1 MAQVTGIVEDIVFR
15 NDTNGW
21 TVLTLKQDNGH
32 RVSCVGIMPFINAGE
47 QVKIEGEWTE
57 HRDYGRQVKVSGA
70 ETVQPTT
77 KVGIEKYLASG
88 LIRGVGPSTAKLIVG
103 KFGADTL
110 AVMEAE
116 PHRLVEV
123 PGIGPKRAEM
133 IIESFREHIDMQRTL
148 MFLQGLGL
156 SVNLSVK
163 IFKQFGEHT
172 ERLVRDNP
180 YRLADEVQ
188 GVGFRTAD
196 SIARQM
202 GFEME
207 SPFRLKSGV
216 RFVLSEAVNAMG
228 HMYLPLTILC
238 EQAAHLL
245 AVDDLLIDN
254 TVRGMIISGSLVTEE
269 IDGETAVYLPN
280 LHDAEMDV
288 ARRLTLLMRTF
299 DTGDFDEDDAR
310 DMLEQYERAQGVS
323 LAEEQRHAV
332 LAATGGGITII
343 TGGPGT
349 GKTTSINCIIRLM
362 EEFGKVQLCAP
373 TGRAAKR
380 MTEATGKPA
389 RTIHRLL
396 EYGGEGGAFGR
407 NEDNPIDARTV
418 IVDEMSMVDI
428 FLMRSLLRAV
438 RPGTRLVLVGDQ
450 DQLPSVGAGNVL
462 RDLIASGA
470 VPVVTL
476 TEIFRQA
483 ETSMIVVNAHRINHG
498 ENPILNKKSADFFI
512 ERKESP
518 VAAAESVVALVERRL
533 PNYMQLDKLRDI
545 QVMAPM
551 KKGDAGVFMMNRTLQ
566 AALNPREPGKPE
578 LQRGDTTFRLG
589 DKVMQIRNNY
599 DIEWRRDGERGS
611 GIFNGDVG
619 FITYVDKS
627 ERTLEITFDDGREA
641 EYGEAE
647 FDELELA
654 FCMSVHK
661 SQGSE
666 FDCVVLPLITGPRML
681 MTRNLLYTAVTRAK
695 KLVVIV
701 GRESCVNAMVE
712 NNHVTRRYSALA
724 DRLITMNNL

>member
-1 MAQVTGIVEDIVFR
+1 MAQLTGVIEEIIFR
-15 NDTNGW
+15 NESNGW
-21 TVLTLKQDNGH
+21 TVLSLKQDNGH
-32 RVSCVGIMPFINAGE
+32 RVSCVGVMPFVNAGE

-57 HRDYGRQVKVSGA
+57 HRDYGRQVKVTSA

-77 KVGIEKYLASG
+77 KTGIEKYLASG
-88 LIRGVGPSTAKLIVG
+88 LIRGVGPATAKLIVG

-110 AVMEAE
+110 SIMESE
-116 PHRLVEV
+116 PDRLTDV
-123 PGIGPKRAEM
+123 PGIGPKRAAM

-163 IFKQFGEHT
+163 IFKMFGENT
-172 ERLVRDNP
+172 ERIVRDNP

-196 SIARQM
+196 AIARNM

-207 SPFRLKSGV
+207 SPFRLRSGV
-216 RFVLSEAVNAMG
+216 KFVLSEAVNGMG
-228 HMYLPLTILC
+228 HMYLPLTLLC
-238 EQAAHLL
+238 EEAARLL
-245 AVDDLLIDN
+245 MVDDLLIDN
-254 TVRGMIISGSLVTEE
+254 TVRGLIIGGSLITEE
-269 IDGETAVYLPN
+269 IDGETAVYLPG

-288 ARRLTLLMRTF
+288 ARRLTLLLRTF
-299 DTGDFDEDDAR
+299 DAAEFDEDEAKAALSR
-310 DMLEQYERAQGVS
+310 YERAQGVE
-323 LAEEQRHAV
+323 LADEQRHAV

-362 EEFGKVQLCAP
+362 KEYGKVQLCAP

-380 MTEATGKPA
+380 MTEATGEPA

-396 EYGGEGGAFGR
+396 EYGGEGGSFGR

-438 RPGTRLVLVGDQ
+438 KPGTRLVLVGDK

-483 ETSMIVVNAHRINHG
+483 QTSMIVVNAHRINHG
-498 ENPILNKKSADFFI
+498 ESPVMNRKDTDFFI
-512 ERKESP
+512 ERRDNP
-518 VAAAESVVALVERRL
+518 VLAAESVVALVSRRL
-533 PNYMQLDKLRDI
+533 PNYMQLDPLRDI

-551 KKGDAGVFMMNRTLQ
+551 KKGDAGVFAMNRTLQ
-566 AALNPREPGKPE
+566 SALNPRQPGKPE
-578 LQRGDTTFRLG
+578 IQRGDTVFRLG

-619 FITYVDKS
+619 FITYVDKA
-627 ERTLEITFDDGREA
+627 ERKLEITFDDGREA

-647 FDELELA
+647 LDELELA

-666 FDCVVLPLITGPRML
+666 FPCVVLPLITGPRML

-701 GRESCVNAMVE
+701 GRESCVGAMVE

-724 DRLITMNNL
+724 DRLVTMAGI

>member
-1 MAQVTGIVEDIVFR
+1 MATVTGLVEEIVFR
-15 NDTNGW
+15 NETNGW
-21 TVLTLKQDNGH
+21 TVLSLKEDGGR
-32 RVSCVGIMPFINAGE
+32 RVSCVGVMPFVNAGE

-57 HRDYGRQVKVSGA
+57 HRDYGRQVKVSSA

-77 KVGIEKYLASG
+77 RSGIEKYLASG
-88 LIRGVGPSTAKLIVG
+88 LIRGVGPSTAKLIVNH
-103 KFGADTL
+103 FGEDAL

-116 PHRLVEV
+116 PDRLCEV
-123 PGIGPKRAEM
+123 SGIGPKRAEM

-148 MFLQGLGL
+148 VFLQGLGL
-156 SVNLSVK
+156 TANLSVK
-163 IFKQFGEHT
+163 IFKLFGDAT
-172 ERLVRDNP
+172 EQVVRANP

-196 SIARQM
+196 GIAMRM
-202 GFEME
+202 GFEPE
-207 SPFRLKSGV
+207 SPFRLRSGV
-216 RFVLSEAVNAMG
+216 KFVLSEAVNGMG
-228 HMYLPLTILC
+228 HMYLPLTMLS
-238 EQAAHLL
+238 EEAARLL
-245 AVDDLLIDN
+245 RVDDLLVDH
-254 TVRGMIISGSLVTEE
+254 TVRELIIGGQLVPEE
-269 IDGETAVYLPN
+269 IDGETAVYLPQ
-280 LHDAEMDV
+280 LHEAEMDV
-288 ARRLTLLMRTF
+288 ARRLTLLKRTF
-299 DTGDFDEDDAR
+299 DAQEFDEEAA
-310 DMLEQYERAQGVS
+310 ERALARYEQSQGVT
-323 LAEEQRHAV
+323 LAGEQRHAV
-332 LAATGGGITII
+332 LAAAGGGTTII

-362 EEFGKVQLCAP
+362 EDYGKVQLCAP

-396 EYGGEGGAFGR
+396 EYGGEGGSFGR

-428 FLMRSLLRAV
+428 FLMRSLLRAL
-438 RPGTRLVLVGDQ
+438 RPGTRLVLVGDK

-483 ETSMIVVNAHRINHG
+483 ESSMIVVNAHRINHG
-498 ENPILNKKSADFFI
+498 EYPLLNRKDTDFFI
-512 ERKESP
+512 ERRDNP
-518 VAAAESVVALVERRL
+518 MTAVESVVALVERRL
-533 PNYMQLDKLRDI
+533 PNYMQLDPLRDI

-551 KKGDAGVFMMNRTLQ
+551 KKGDAGVFQLNRTLQ
-566 AALNPREPGKPE
+566 AALNPPQRGKPE
-578 LQRGDTTFRLG
+578 LKRGDTVFRLG
-589 DKVMQIRNNY
+589 DKVMQIRNDY
-599 DIEWRRDGERGS
+599 ELEWRREGEHGS
-611 GIFNGDVG
+611 GVFNGDVG
-619 FITYVDKS
+619 FVTDVDRA
-627 ERTLEITFDDGREA
+627 ERILEITFDDGRRA
-641 EYGEAE
+641 EYGEADL
-647 FDELELA
+647 DELELA

-666 FDCVVLPLITGPRML
+666 FACVVLPLITGPRML

-701 GRESCVNAMVE
+701 GRESCVDAMVD

-724 DRLITMNNL
+724 DRLVAMTGQ

>member
-1 MAQVTGIVEDIVFR
+1 MAQVTGVVEEIIFR
-15 NDTNGW
+15 NETNGW
-21 TVLTLKQDNGH
+21 TVLSLKQDNGH
-32 RVSCVGIMPFINAGE
+32 HVSCVGVMPFINAGE
-47 QVKIEGEWTE
+47 QVKIDGEWTE
-57 HRDYGRQVKVSGA
+57 HRDYGRQIKATAA

-77 KVGIEKYLASG
+77 KNGIEKYLASG
-88 LIRGVGPSTAKLIVG
+88 LIRGVGPATAKLIVG

-110 AVMEAE
+110 AMLESE
-116 PHRLVEV
+116 PERLVEV
-123 PGIGPKRAEM
+123 PGIGPKRAAM
-133 IIESFREHIDMQRTL
+133 IIESFQEHIDMQRTL

-163 IFKQFGEHT
+163 IFKMFGENT
-172 ERLVRDNP
+172 ERIVRDNP

-196 SIARQM
+196 SIARNM

-216 RFVLSEAVNAMG
+216 RFVLSEAVNGMG
-228 HMYLPLTILC
+228 HMYLPLTLLC
-238 EQAAHLL
+238 EEAARLL
-245 AVDDLLIDN
+245 MVDDLLIDN
-254 TVRGMIISGSLVTEE
+254 TVRGLIISGGLVTEE
-269 IDGETAVYLPN
+269 IDGETAVYLPG
-280 LHDAEMDV
+280 LHEAEMDV

-299 DTGDFDEDDAR
+299 DSDGLDEDDAEEALSR
-310 DMLEQYERAQGVS
+310 YEKAQGVA
-323 LAEEQRHAV
+323 LADEQRHAV
-332 LAATGGGITII
+332 LTAAGGGITII

-362 EEFGKVQLCAP
+362 KEYGKVQLCAP

-380 MTEATGKPA
+380 MSEATGEPA

-428 FLMRSLLRAV
+428 FLMRSLLRALK
-438 RPGTRLVLVGDQ
+438 PGTRLVLVGDK

-483 ETSMIVVNAHRINHG
+483 QSSMIVVNAHRINHG
-498 ENPILNKKSADFFI
+498 ENPLLNQRNTDFFI
-512 ERKESP
+512 ERKDNP
-518 VAAAESVVALVERRL
+518 VLAAESVVALVNRRL
-533 PNYMQLDKLRDI
+533 PNYMQLDPLRDI

-551 KKGDAGVFMMNRTLQ
+551 KKGDAGVYAMNRTLQ
-566 AALNPREPGKPE
+566 AALNPRQQGKPE
-578 LQRGDTTFRLG
+578 LQRGDTSFRLG

-619 FITYVDKS
+619 FITYVDKG
-627 ERTLEITFDDGREA
+627 ERKLEITFDDGREA

-647 FDELELA
+647 LDEIELA
-654 FCMSVHK
+654 FCISVHK

-666 FDCVVLPLITGPRML
+666 FPCVVLPLITGPQML

-701 GRESCVNAMVE
+701 GRENCVNAMVS

-724 DRLITMNNL
+724 DRLITMAGI